1 MSGVSVLFRI
11 RCSPPSWLRKSC
23 FKYQNV
29 IMKGVPVSVVVPSK
43 RSKPVRS
50 AEAAL
55 TRFGSVLR
63 GTMRPCELHLWQLHR
78 ETVLSAPRRS
88 SHRLA
93 AVPRPGFAGTN
104 STVIFKKE
112 RHTSAKDSA
121 IKRSACSWSIP
132 ARRRWRLPAHKRE
145 AVARL
150 SRDKPATDLRLF
162 IPHSPQGP

>member
-1 MSGVSVLFRI
+1 MVAFFAEFASATLVALFYSDTNTCNCGSCLTSDIDTRTHSEGLSTSLMVHA
-11 RCSPPSWLRKSC
+11 SP
-23 FKYQNV
+23 FIVN
-29 IMKGVPVSVVVPSK
+29 
-43 RSKPVRS
+43 
-50 AEAAL
+50 
-55 TRFGSVLR
+55 
-63 GTMRPCELHLWQLHR
+63 LWQLHC

-93 AVPRPGFAGTN
+93 AVPRPGYAGKN

-121 IKRSACSWSIP
+121 IKRSACGWSIP